1 MGKANLRAIQKLNKK
16 NQQDSYVAKLMQA
29 KETKG
34 FGFTF
39 TNKRIALF
47 IWNRVFVLWARK

>member
-1 MGKANLRAIQKLNKK
+1 MGKANLRAIQKLNRK

-34 FGFTF
+34 FGVTI
-39 TNKRIALF
+39 TNKRIAFFL
-47 IWNRVFVLWARK
+47 WNKVFVLWARK